1 MHFLK
6 GPRDPSNRGLGPS
19 IMSSNKIQPD
29 PISAAGSRGSHNGTA
44 QSDRA
49 MRAFL
54 KADKAATPKK
64 FAAGVDSD
72 ESESESDEDAPRP
85 TAKRAKA
92 AACQA
97 QRPIQPLEKGKLT
110 GRWVLSPTS
119 QWPDE
124 PCDEESGRGW
134 RAKITSEVR
143 GIAGVKTV
151 RFTILHFR

>member
-1 MHFLK
+1 
-6 GPRDPSNRGLGPS
+6 
-19 IMSSNKIQPD
+19 
-29 PISAAGSRGSHNGTA
+29 
-44 QSDRA
+44 

-54 KADKAATPKK
+54 KAGKAATPKK
-64 FAAGVDSD
+64 FAADVDSD

-85 TAKRAKA
+85 TAKRAKRA
-92 AACQA
+92 KTAACQA

-151 RFTILHFR
+151 GFTILQFQVGEVLQWEALPSSV